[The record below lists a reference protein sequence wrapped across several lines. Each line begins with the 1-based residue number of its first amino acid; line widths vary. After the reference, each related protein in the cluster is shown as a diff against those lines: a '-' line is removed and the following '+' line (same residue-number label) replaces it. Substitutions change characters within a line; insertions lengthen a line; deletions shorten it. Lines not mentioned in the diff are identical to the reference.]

1 LTREKITF
9 ATGYDDSRFAL
20 QLFLPRSGQPPF
32 QAVVYVPHAGFTR
45 RPFDSDDFD
54 PTESA
59 QPLDFILKSG
69 RALVVVVLDSTFERY
84 WAPERRQ
91 AMSAAERYRTRLR
104 HARQDMGR
112 AIDYLATRGD
122 VDVGRL
128 GWFGVSW
135 GAQAMVPMLA
145 VERRFRAAV
154 LDGGGIYLLDIPVA
168 EQYFNYLPRITQP
181 VLMLNGR
188 WDIDVPLETQ
198 RRFFELLGTPPADKQ
213 HVLFEAGHGA
223 LPHNQLVR
231 ATLDWYDKY
240 LGPTRPASPD

>member
-1 LTREKITF
+1 
-9 ATGYDDSRFAL
+9 
-20 QLFLPRSGQPPF
+20 
-32 QAVVYVPHAGFTR
+32 
-45 RPFDSDDFD
+45 
-54 PTESA
+54 
-59 QPLDFILKSG
+59 
-69 RALVVVVLDSTFERY
+69 
-84 WAPERRQ
+84 
-91 AMSAAERYRTRLR
+91 
-104 HARQDMGR
+104 
-112 AIDYLATRGD
+112 
-122 VDVGRL
+122 
-128 GWFGVSW
+128 
-135 GAQAMVPMLA
+135 MVPMLA